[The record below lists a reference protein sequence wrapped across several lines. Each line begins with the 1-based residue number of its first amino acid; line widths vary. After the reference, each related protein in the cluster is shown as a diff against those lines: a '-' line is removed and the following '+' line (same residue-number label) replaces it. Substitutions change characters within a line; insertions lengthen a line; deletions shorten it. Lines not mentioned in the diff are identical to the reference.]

1 MSHADIVEGFWV
13 DFFHA
18 ASYFSVVALAVY
30 DCCIT
35 FDREVEHIWK
45 RRSNVSTFLPPTRSV
60 SLPTAFCNEYIRNA
74 DLYFQSCLGLNF
86 STSVSITLE
95 QLGILAFFVLRTWAI
110 WGQHV
115 LPILVLTPLGIGVII
130 LNGALNFTIMYG
142 GSSPLRT
149 PYGGCHHCT
158 QHHRAAKRAGV
169 KGTLITLLIRDGT
182 TYLCLTFILSLLQA
196 IAVNIQSRV
205 AGIVV
210 IVGPTNSLRPI
221 IVSRMI
227 LDLKSMDRVSM
238 ASLSHLHSSRFSSVH
253 FVGNIGAP
261 LNTTLMGQPE
271 GLLDG
276 YYKPDYEV
284 TRQPRQPTSIP
295 EIEIQGAEVILHA
308 VNTEM
313 VVKMMMPGRLLKSHF
328 DREKHDKLESLIL
341 RWEAP
346 IQPDLVENVID
357 FSRLSEALRA
367 RNFVRRLVDNHGTV
381 RD

>member
-1 MSHADIVEGFWV
+1 MSHAEIVEGFWV

-45 RRSNVSTFLPPTRSV
+45 RRSNVSTVIFVVVRYANLYNLIGNTALQFLPPTRSSILYHSNYEYHRLNEF
-60 SLPTAFCNEYIRNA
+60 SL
-74 DLYFQSCLGLNF
+74 
-86 STSVSITLE
+86 
-95 QLGILAFFVLRTWAI
+95 LAFFVLRTWAI

-130 LNGALNFTIMYG
+130 LNGVPLHFGHHMEVADATTALSITLSFLVMCGT
-142 GSSPLRT
+142 LVKT
-149 PYGGCHHCT
+149 LT
-158 QHHRAAKRAGV
+158 LKRAAKRAGV

-271 GLLDG
+271 GEDVFTNSDGTVTFVSAKQVIENPLSIGLLDG

-295 EIEIQGAEVILHA
+295 EIEIQGAEV
-308 VNTEM
+308 
-313 VVKMMMPGRLLKSHF
+313 
-328 DREKHDKLESLIL
+328 
-341 RWEAP
+341 
-346 IQPDLVENVID
+346 
-357 FSRLSEALRA
+357 
-367 RNFVRRLVDNHGTV
+367 
-381 RD
+381 